1 MVCSPYSTRS
11 SKGQVGT
18 VAGLGRPVDHDQ
30 MLVGHVTDQD
40 ADDAEGTTS
49 AGCRARTPPGA
60 RISR

>member
-1 MVCSPYSTRS
+1 
-11 SKGQVGT
+11 
-18 VAGLGRPVDHDQ
+18 VDHDQ